1 MAIDGGTVHDG
12 ELTVWT
18 EGSRTTT
25 GYFTSIEA
33 VAYNWVF
40 QVKVS
45 GLTGGG
51 KQAVFDYEGS
61 LDGTNW
67 GHLTVIAKKTGD
79 VSTIDADGTYMYF
92 AQNQPSRFIRVHLN
106 TLTSTSTATVSVKI
120 GAM

>member
-1 MAIDGGTVHDG
+1 MATDGGTIHDG
-12 ELTVWT
+12 ELTIWT
-18 EGSRTTT
+18 ADSRTTT

-33 VAYNWVF
+33 VAHNWVF
-40 QVKVS
+40 QVTVS

-67 GHLTVIAKKTGD
+67 GHLTVVSKKAGD
-79 VSTIDADGTYMYF
+79 VSTIDADGTNIFF
-92 AQNQPSRFIRVHLN
+92 AQNQPSRFIRIHLT